1 MGKINQ
7 GQPKRNEINL
17 PRKTLHKEIFHL
29 TLGHTDGNTFYSAS
43 TCSHLR
49 TMVLYPDN
57 RIVSLNMNLVKTAL
71 SFSSICHFLMNC
83 FVRYP
88 NFLFVIESNTKV
100 WYSVR
105 ICESRSSQLLY

>member
-43 TCSHLR
+43 ICSYLR
-49 TMVLYPDN
+49 TAILYPDN
-57 RIVSLNMNLVKTAL
+57 
-71 SFSSICHFLMNC
+71 
-83 FVRYP
+83 
-88 NFLFVIESNTKV
+88 
-100 WYSVR
+100 
-105 ICESRSSQLLY
+105 